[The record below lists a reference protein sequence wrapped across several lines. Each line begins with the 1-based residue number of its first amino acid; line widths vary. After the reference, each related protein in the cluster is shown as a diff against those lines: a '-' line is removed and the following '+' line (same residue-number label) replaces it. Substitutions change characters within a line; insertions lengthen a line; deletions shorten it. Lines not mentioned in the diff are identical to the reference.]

1 MQHGDEKSF
10 EYMRRDDAQ
19 YELGVVVAHN
29 EDAKVKRGSCIFLHV
44 QKEQNASTA
53 GCTSMRLDD
62 LKTIVELLD
71 KDKNPLLIQV
81 PNSSAQE
88 IIKLYPQLKSSTLL
102 LP

>member
-1 MQHGDEKSF
+1 MS
-10 EYMRRDDAQ
+10 
-19 YELGVVVAHN
+19 
-29 EDAKVKRGSCIFLHV
+29 I
-44 QKEQNASTA
+44 
-53 GCTSMRLDD
+53 LDD